1 MQARLFLSFGGTV
14 RRGAGIAALV
24 AVSSALAA
32 PPLNVGSKRFTE
44 SYILGEIIK
53 QTANAAGE
61 TTAVHQQGLGN
72 TAIVLNALTSGNID
86 VYPEYTGTIA
96 KEILKLDAVPPLPEL
111 NAKLGSIG
119 LAVGVSLGFNNTYAL
134 AIRSEDARSKNITK
148 LSDLK
153 AHPELRLGLS
163 QEFIGRADGWPG
175 LKQAYDLPFATPR
188 GLDHGLAY
196 DAIEQKQVDAID
208 IYSTDAKIDKVGLV
222 VLADDRNYFPRY
234 DAVLLYRA
242 DLPQRLPK
250 TWSALK
256 TLEGRIDDATMRRM
270 NAAAELEG
278 KDFASIAAAFLA
290 GQKSAAPATATG
302 STAKT
307 FLEKL
312 FGPDFGRLTGEHVAL
327 VFISLLASVAVGIP
341 LGILAAKR
349 PATEGLVLGAT
360 GVLQTIP
367 SLALLAV
374 LIPLT
379 GRIGAVPAF
388 IALALYALL
397 PIVRNTHTARAQ
409 ISKGMRVAAQS
420 LGLTAGT
427 ILQKIE
433 LPLSA
438 PTIVAGIKTSAV
450 INVGTATIAAFI
462 GAGGYGER
470 IVTGLAL
477 NDHEMLL
484 AGAIPAA
491 VLALLIEAVFRFG
504 ERWIIPEGLRQ
515 SR

>member
-208 IYSTDAKIDKVGLV
+208 TIRLTPRSTK
-222 VLADDRNYFPRY
+222 
-234 DAVLLYRA
+234 RA
-242 DLPQRLPK
+242 SSCSPTIAIIFR
-250 TWSALK
+250 
-256 TLEGRIDDATMRRM
+256 ATTRC
-270 NAAAELEG
+270 
-278 KDFASIAAAFLA
+278 FSIA
-290 GQKSAAPATATG
+290 
-302 STAKT
+302 
-307 FLEKL
+307 
-312 FGPDFGRLTGEHVAL
+312 
-327 VFISLLASVAVGIP
+327 
-341 LGILAAKR
+341 
-349 PATEGLVLGAT
+349 
-360 GVLQTIP
+360 
-367 SLALLAV
+367 
-374 LIPLT
+374 
-379 GRIGAVPAF
+379 
-388 IALALYALL
+388 
-397 PIVRNTHTARAQ
+397 PICR
-409 ISKGMRVAAQS
+409 S
-420 LGLTAGT
+420 
-427 ILQKIE
+427 
-433 LPLSA
+433 
-438 PTIVAGIKTSAV
+438 
-450 INVGTATIAAFI
+450 
-462 GAGGYGER
+462 
-470 IVTGLAL
+470 
-477 NDHEMLL
+477 
-484 AGAIPAA
+484 
-491 VLALLIEAVFRFG
+491 VFRKPG
-504 ERWIIPEGLRQ
+504 PR
-515 SR
+515 